1 MGFVALCK
9 ATSIRDGEGKGFSVG
24 GRDLAVFRCGEE
36 LHAVSSLCTHALAD
50 LSEGSVDRARHR
62 VECPLHGAEFDL
74 RTGEA
79 LSPPAALSLQV
90 FAVKVEDGQVLVDLS
105 GKQPG

>member
-9 ATSIRDGEGKGFSVG
+9 ASSIRDGEGKSFSVG

-50 LSEGSVDRARHR
+50 LSQGSVDRARHR

-79 LSPPAALSLQV
+79 LSPPAALPLQV
-90 FAVKVEDGQVLVDLS
+90 FALKVEAGQVLVDLS
-105 GKQPG
+105 GKHPA